1 MLKRAPYRSV
11 ITTVLPAG
19 ENGLHTG
26 NIRAVVSCGQ
36 EPSLDPLLIWLES
49 TSLNEWIIGSP
60 SLFAF
65 PGILAL
71 HAIGM
76 GFAAGLSAAI
86 DLRILG
92 VARAVPLPEMRRLL
106 PILWAGFWLNAASG
120 ILLLIGYPT
129 KALTNPVFYLKLT
142 LIAVAMVLV
151 RYMDRQLVS
160 PPEATSRAAIRLR
173 RLAMVSL
180 ACWAGAVTAGR
191 LLAYTYTRLTAD
203 EFISAIHSTWFG
215 GSW

>member
-1 MLKRAPYRSV
+1 M
-11 ITTVLPAG
+11 
-19 ENGLHTG
+19 
-26 NIRAVVSCGQ
+26 NI
-36 EPSLDPLLIWLES
+36 DPFLAWVES
-49 TSLNEWIIGSP
+49 TALSQWVVGSP
-60 SLFAF
+60 SMFAF
-65 PGILAL
+65 PGILTL

-76 GFAAGLSAAI
+76 GFAVGVSAAI

-92 VARAVPLPEMRRLL
+92 AAPNVPLRELRRFL

-120 ILLLIGYPT
+120 VLLLIGYPT

-151 RYMDRQLVS
+151 KRISGQL
-160 PPEATSRAAIRLR
+160 IRDAHQGDSMVISTGLR

-191 LLAYTYTRLTAD
+191 LLAYTYTRLTAT
-203 EFISAIHSTWFG
+203 ENISAMLHLG
-215 GSW
+215 GLW

>member
-1 MLKRAPYRSV
+1 M
-11 ITTVLPAG
+11 
-19 ENGLHTG
+19 
-26 NIRAVVSCGQ
+26 
-36 EPSLDPLLIWLES
+36 DPFLIWLES
-49 TSLNEWIIGSP
+49 TPLHDWIVGSP
-60 SLFAF
+60 SLLAF

-92 VARAVPLPEMRRLL
+92 VAPAVPVHEMRRLL

-142 LIAVAMVLV
+142 LIGIAMVLV
-151 RYMDRQLVS
+151 KRIGRRLIDTRDVAAAK
-160 PPEATSRAAIRLR
+160 PPPVNSLR

-180 ACWAGAVTAGR
+180 ACWASAVTAGR
-191 LLAYTYTRLTAD
+191 LLAYTYVRLTAT
-203 EFISAIHSTWFG
+203 EHISAMLHG
-215 GSW
+215 GLW